1 MSPTPTLVFLRHGE
15 TDWNVEGR
23 LQGQH
28 DVPINANGR
37 GQAKRNGEKVAREVP
52 EALAFEFVASPLIRA
67 RETMEIARQAMGL
80 DPAGYRVDDRLKE
93 LTFGAWEGFTYRDI
107 ARVNAGWV
115 AQRQADKWLFQPPG
129 GESYQMLSVRILAW
143 LETVDRPL
151 VVVSHGGVGR
161 VLRAHLLKLDP
172 LRTVIEDFPHE
183 RVFLWR
189 DGEGRWL

>member
-183 RVFLWR
+183 HVFLWR